1 MSAQGIPSSSVRSTS
16 SWKARELLP
25 PKRPAVLLAAL
36 LAFVAAAA
44 QAALPIEHWTTSNG
58 ARVYFV
64 RADTIPMLDVR
75 VDFDAGARL
84 DPPGR
89 AGLASLTAAMLSRG
103 IEGADETQIAERFAR
118 LGARRGASAGDDR
131 ANVSLRTLTG
141 EQRDERA
148 IELLAEI
155 VSRPTFPDPVLV
167 RERQRVIQAIR
178 EAGTRPAT
186 IAQRSFDAMLYGA
199 HPYGVHATPETV
211 AAISRGDLAAFH
223 RAHYLARDAVV
234 SMIGAIDRA
243 HAERIAERL
252 VRDLPAGDSAPKVP
266 DVKPLERAE
275 ERRIEHPATQSHIL
289 VGQPAVARGDPDY
302 FPLLVGNYVLGG
314 GGFVSR
320 LYEEVREKRGLA
332 YSVYSYFSPM
342 LQPGPFTIGLQ
353 TAKEQT
359 DLALGVVRD
368 TLGRFLAE
376 GPTEE
381 ELAAAKANLVGGFAL
396 RIDSNAK
403 IVDNLAVIGF
413 YRLPLDYL
421 DRWTERV
428 DAVTLAQ
435 VREAFA
441 RVLDAQRMATVVVGA
456 GASAR

>member
-1 MSAQGIPSSSVRSTS
+1 MTGRAGFALR
-16 SWKARELLP
+16 WLLG
-25 PKRPAVLLAAL
+25 ACIALAA
-36 LAFVAAAA
+36 AVA

-64 RADTIPMLDVR
+64 RADAIPMLDVR

-84 DPPGR
+84 DPPGKT
-89 AGLASLTAAMLSRG
+89 GLASLTASMLGRG
-103 IEGADETQIAERFAR
+103 IGEADEAQLAERFAR
-118 LGARRGASAGDDR
+118 IGAQRGASAGDDR
-131 ANVSLRTLTG
+131 AHASLRTLVG
-141 EQRDERA
+141 ERQADEA
-148 IELLAEI
+148 IGLLAAI
-155 VSRPTFPDPVLV
+155 LARPTFPEAVLV
-167 RERQRVIQAIR
+167 RERQRIIQALR
-178 EAGTRPAT
+178 EAETKPET
-186 IAQRSFDAMLYGA
+186 LAQWTFDAMIYGSHPYGA
-199 HPYGVHATPETV
+199 HAAPETI
-211 AAISRGDLAAFH
+211 AAISRDDLVAFH
-223 RAHYLARDAVV
+223 REHYRSGSAVV
-234 SMIGAIDRA
+234 SMIGAIDRER
-243 HAERIAERL
+243 AERIAERL
-252 VRDLPAGDSAPKVP
+252 VRDLPAGAGTDSVP

-289 VGQPAVARGDPDY
+289 IGQPSIARGDPDF

-332 YSVYSYFSPM
+332 YSVYSYFSPR

-353 TAKEQT
+353 TKKEQT
-359 DLALGVVRD
+359 DVALGVVRD
-368 TLGRFLAE
+368 TLDRFLAD
-376 GPTEE
+376 GPTGQ
-381 ELAAAKANLVGGFAL
+381 ELRAAKDNLIGGFAL

-441 RVLDAQRMATVVVGA
+441 RVLDAKRMATVVVGA
-456 GASAR
+456 GASNR

>member
-1 MSAQGIPSSSVRSTS
+1 MRTPATRGAGRVARSA
-16 SWKARELLP
+16 ARALRL
-25 PKRPAVLLAAL
+25 LLAAS
-36 LAFVAAAA
+36 LAFFALAAHS
-44 QAALPIEHWTTSNG
+44 ALPIEHWTTSNG

-84 DPPGR
+84 DPPGKT
-89 AGLASLTAAMLSRG
+89 GLASLTAAMLGRG
-103 IEGADETQIAERFAR
+103 IDEADEAQIAERFAR
-118 LGARRGASAGDDR
+118 IGAQRGAGAGDDR

-141 EQRDERA
+141 ERQADEA
-148 IELLAEI
+148 IGLLAAI
-155 VSRPTFPDPVLV
+155 VSRPTFPDAVLG
-167 RERQRVIQAIR
+167 RERQRIIQAIR
-178 EAGTRPAT
+178 EAETKPEN
-186 IAQRSFDAMLYGA
+186 IAQKNFDAMLYGA
-199 HPYGVHATPETV
+199 HPYGAHATPETV
-211 AAISRGDLAAFH
+211 SAISRDDLVAFH
-223 RAHYLARDAVV
+223 RAHYGARDAVV
-234 SMIGAIDRA
+234 SMIGAIDRER
-243 HAERIAERL
+243 AERIAERL
-252 VRDLPAGDSAPKVP
+252 VRDLPAADATAKLPE
-266 DVKPLERAE
+266 VKRLERAE

-289 VGQPAVARGDPDY
+289 IGQPAIARGDPDF

-320 LYEEVREKRGLA
+320 LYDEVREKRGLA
-332 YSVYSYFSPM
+332 YSVYSYFSPK

-353 TAKEQT
+353 TQKEQT

-368 TLGRFLAE
+368 TLGKFLAE
-376 GPTEE
+376 GPTED
-381 ELAAAKANLVGGFAL
+381 ELKAAKANLIGGFAL

-435 VREAFA
+435 VRDAFA